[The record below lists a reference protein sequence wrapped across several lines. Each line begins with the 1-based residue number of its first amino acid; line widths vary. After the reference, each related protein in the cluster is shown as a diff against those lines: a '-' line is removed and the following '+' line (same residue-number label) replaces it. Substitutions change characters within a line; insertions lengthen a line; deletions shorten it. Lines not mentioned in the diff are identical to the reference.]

1 MFSMPD
7 LLAHHAA
14 VLVIVIVVLCGAALF
29 GRRRLRLRARI
40 VLALL
45 CGSDPVQAAAAE
57 SFSVNTEGNRT
68 LAR

>member
-7 LLAHHAA
+7 LLAQHAA

-29 GRRRLRLRARI
+29 GRPRLRMRARI

-45 CGSDPVQAAAAE
+45 WGTDPLQAAAAE
-57 SFSVNTEGNRT
+57 PLPVPTEGSRT